1 MSRFPGVRAESAI
14 DQRPAPIASGGR
26 GDRLASLIAD
36 LDLAAIVASSY
47 ESLCYF
53 AGTDIR
59 SQLAIPDRL
68 AFLILDRSCRP
79 ALLVCNIEE
88 SQVRTQTPVA
98 DVSTYVEFE
107 DDPAAALAWA
117 LADAGI
123 TNGRLGVEASRLP
136 LAVARSLTEELPG
149 LELVGVDREL
159 ATLVAAK
166 NDTEVERLGRLAC
179 DLLSALDATL
189 DALDLDS
196 SEARC
201 ASELFSR
208 VSAIGGTPMFVFF
221 AAGERTLLGH
231 PEAERTALREG
242 ALWRTDFGTR
252 LPGGIC
258 GDVARTGVVGA
269 ASAIQKEIFAVVRAA
284 QEAAAAIAE
293 PGRPARELFHACKR
307 EFERGRLPFLV
318 PHVGHGIGV
327 GIHEPPMLQ
336 PGNDTPLAE
345 GTVLMIEPFAIL
357 ADRAEGYHT
366 EDMVMV
372 SAEGPRRLTVP
383 QDDLM
388 VLV

>member
-1 MSRFPGVRAESAI
+1 MGTDASIPIDCETTTMAPSRS
-14 DQRPAPIASGGR
+14 
-26 GDRLASLIAD
+26 DRLAALIAD
-36 LDLAAIVASSY
+36 RDLTAIVASSY

-68 AFLILDRSCRP
+68 AFLILDRTCYP

-88 SQVRTQTPVA
+88 SQVRTQTAVA

-107 DDPAAALAWA
+107 DDPATALAWA

-123 TNGRLGVEASRLP
+123 TRGRLGVEATRLP
-136 LAVARSLTEELPG
+136 LEAARTLTGRLPG

-159 ATLVAAK
+159 ARFAAAK
-166 NDTEVERLGRLAC
+166 SEAEVGSLGQLAR
-179 DLLSALDATL
+179 DLLSSLDATVEAL
-189 DALDLDS
+189 GRDA
-196 SEARC
+196 SEADC

-231 PEAERTALREG
+231 PEAERTALRDG
-242 ALWRTDFGTR
+242 ALWRTDFGAR

-258 GDVARTGVVGA
+258 GDVARTGVVGG
-269 ASAIQKEIFAVVRAA
+269 ASAVQAEIFAVVRAA
-284 QEAAAAIAE
+284 QEAAVAMAE
-293 PGRPARELFHACKR
+293 PGRPARELFHACR
-307 EFERGRLPFLV
+307 QEFERNGVPFLV

-327 GIHEPPMLQ
+327 GLHEPPMLE

-345 GTVLMIEPFAIL
+345 GTVMMIEPFAIL
-357 ADRAEGYHT
+357 ADRVEGYHT
-366 EDMVMV
+366 EDMVLV
-372 SAEGPRRLTVP
+372 SADGPRRLTVP
-383 QDDLM
+383 QDDLL
-388 VLV
+388 VLA